1 MVDISL
7 LTAQYSQQVDP
18 PRLSIPHGRDLVSPT
33 TQSAIY
39 QTMFDDTRTWPLPP
53 VPYQTRVLK
62 MILSRIEESICDPEE
77 DEILDSL
84 LEKWTSLLSHPKPSA
99 IQQAQQLS
107 DIKYTAPTGEEREPR
122 KTVITRESRGLILA
136 AGTTGFR
143 TWEAA
148 LHLGSYLATDAGA
161 SLLRGQRVLELGAG
175 TGFLSLFCAKYLGAE
190 SVFATDREPALIE
203 QINDCIGRNGLHGG
217 IQAGIWE
224 WGGPL
229 LIPSSSSS
237 SSGSGSDDEPAPAP
251 ESEPESGHENENE
264 NENGNQKSVRFDIA
278 LGADLIYDVD
288 LVPLLVSTIEDLFNN
303 YSLKQFIISATLR
316 NEETFGTF
324 IETCYQNNLLVDRI
338 PFESTTEETQTGF
351 FHSTAIPIRTYRVSR
366 A

>member
-39 QTMFDDTRTWPLPP
+39 ETMFDDTRTWPLPP

-203 QINDCIGRNGLHGG
+203 QINHCIGRNGLHGG

-237 SSGSGSDDEPAPAP
+237 SSSG
-251 ESEPESGHENENE
+251 
-264 NENGNQKSVRFDIA
+264 VRFDIA

-316 NEETFGTF
+316 NEETFATF

>member
-39 QTMFDDTRTWPLPP
+39 ETMFDDTRTWPLPP

-148 LHLGSYLATDAGA
+148 LHLARISPRTQAHRFSVA
-161 SLLRGQRVLELGAG
+161 SGCWN
-175 TGFLSLFCAKYLGAE
+175 SYLGAE

-203 QINDCIGRNGLHGG
+203 QINHCIGRNGLHGG

-237 SSGSGSDDEPAPAP
+237 SSSGSGSDDEPAPAP
-251 ESEPESGHENENE
+251 ESESGHENEIE
-264 NENGNQKSVRFDIA
+264 IGNQKSVRFDIA

-316 NEETFGTF
+316 NEETFATF